1 MEKYTVDFLS
11 RLGRGLAVLFLGQ
24 RYLRLESGRDP
35 LLDLVA
41 AKFGATDVHGYDD
54 LLTLGFAESAEGSL
68 AWLDERCQRIAT
80 PDLMEEISEFP
91 WSSVVT
97 SAVDTVLAEGLPQ
110 ALARDTTGPGRAV
123 PTHGSKESIPAPLP
137 LPLWKREPHRPWRKG
152 TANNVRA
159 PSAKPGGA
167 DSRTSRA

>member
-11 RLGRGLAVLFLGQ
+11 RLGRGPAVLFLGQ

-35 LLDLVA
+35 LLDQVA
-41 AKFGATDVHGYDD
+41 AKFGAADVHSYDD

-80 PDLMEEISEFP
+80 PDLVEEISEFP

-97 SAVDTVLAEGLPQ
+97 SAVDTVWPKAFRKPWREIQPVLDE
-110 ALARDTTGPGRAV
+110 RYR
-123 PTHGSKESIPAPLP
+123 PTDPRSIPAPLP

-152 TANNVRA
+152 TAHNVRA